1 MNTNLAAAPAELAP
15 LAPAAPFTLPLA
27 DLAEFSALAERRR
40 VEVQLALRLLARVD
54 ALRAQGAT
62 LTQAVATVAAAA
74 KHQAVG
80 CSAPTLLRKFYA
92 YAAARD
98 WRALVNHYKGP
109 NTQPAEFIQEV
120 KRVAELNQR
129 SIAEALEQLR
139 ERWAAGEVI
148 PGYGT
153 WIDLYLSR
161 HPDRALPKVWPR
173 GFFPDGWSPRN
184 LQRYGPKKGA
194 RTLYQRGLAA
204 AKKHFPSVTRDPSQ
218 LRPLEL
224 IAIDDFELDCYCVFA
239 GDAENKPAVSRVAGL
254 LAIDVG
260 TRRKL
265 HWGMG
270 QRLEREERAPDGT
283 VRTVRTGISRL
294 DVQLFLQSLFSKFG
308 LPDYPITLLVENA
321 AAAISPEL
329 ALSISTLFDGR
340 VRIERTGLI
349 EHRTL
354 TNGFTERG
362 GKPWEK
368 GWIES
373 AFNSLWNKLGAMKG
387 YKGSIARLNGPA
399 NMEAKLAMTK
409 ILLGH
414 GERSLNLAPAEI
426 AQLRLPF
433 PNLAECER
441 AFAWA
446 CELCDRRTQHRYL
459 GFTVITEYLLEQ
471 DGEPQPFE
479 ALALMPEGTLHTA
492 LPVERM
498 ESSQERWD
506 RLVCAVKFTALDPAV
521 LAVFLLTPLRV
532 AYRNSAITFVRNKK
546 GHTYVDQTGAVLAD
560 IAEGTEFLGYLD
572 PQNPEHLHITQ
583 LNGARTG
590 TLTRLGGKTGLV
602 DVRDKAACAAA
613 GAVVATL
620 VNREIS
626 ALRERHADEDVALA
640 ADKAHNAA
648 IVAAHR
654 EASAGLSVAAKIAHA
669 SGDLA
674 AKAYER
680 QQRERA
686 VPAQSAGKA
695 LADMLPA
702 TGTAPTTPA
711 QSTDDATPEA
721 EEGSDAVSF
730 ADLR

>member
-1 MNTNLAAAPAELAP
+1 MHLATAASAELATP
-15 LAPAAPFTLPLA
+15 SAPFTIPLG

-54 ALRAQGAT
+54 ALRVQGAT

-80 CSAPTLLRKFYA
+80 CSAPSILRKFYV

-109 NTQPAEFIQEV
+109 HTQPAEFIQEV
-120 KRVAELNQR
+120 KRVAELNHR
-129 SIAEALEQLR
+129 SIGEAIEQLR
-139 ERWAAGEVI
+139 ERWAAGESI

-153 WIDLYLSR
+153 WIELYLSR
-161 HPDRALPKVWPR
+161 HPDRTLPKVWPR
-173 GFFPDGWSPRN
+173 GFFPDGWSLRN

-239 GDAENKPAVSRVAGL
+239 GDAENKPAISRVAGL

-283 VRTVRTGISRL
+283 LRTVRTGISRL
-294 DVQLFLQSLFSKFG
+294 DVQLFLQSLFAKYG

-329 ALSISTLFDGR
+329 QLSIATLFDGR

-414 GERSLNLAPAEI
+414 GERSLNLPPAEI

-441 AFAWA
+441 AFALA

-459 GFTVITEYLLEQ
+459 GFTVVTEYLLEK

-479 ALALMPEGTLHTA
+479 ALALLPDGELHTA

-498 ESSQERWD
+498 ESSLERWD
-506 RLVCAVKFTALDPAV
+506 RLVRAVKFTAIDPAV

-532 AYRNSAITFVRNKK
+532 TYRNAAVTFVRAKK
-546 GHTYVDQTGAVLAD
+546 GFTYVDPTGTVLAG
-560 IAEGTEFLGYLD
+560 IPEGTEFLGYLD
-572 PQNPEHLHITQ
+572 AQNPEHLHITQ

-590 TLTRLGGKTGLV
+590 TLTRLGGATGMV
-602 DVRDKAACAAA
+602 DVRDRAACAAA

-620 VNREIS
+620 VNREI
-626 ALRERHADEDVALA
+626 AELRERHADEDAALV

-648 IVAAHR
+648 IVDAHR
-654 EASAGLSVAAKIAHA
+654 EASKGLTLAQKIAA
-669 SGDLA
+669 SGDLHA
-674 AKAYER
+674 AEAVAMKSISQSDILER
-680 QQRERA
+680 RA
-686 VPAQSAGKA
+686 RAAQAEA
-695 LADMLPA
+695 A
-702 TGTAPTTPA
+702 A
-711 QSTDDATPEA
+711 QDAA
-721 EEGSDAVSF
+721 E
-730 ADLR
+730 